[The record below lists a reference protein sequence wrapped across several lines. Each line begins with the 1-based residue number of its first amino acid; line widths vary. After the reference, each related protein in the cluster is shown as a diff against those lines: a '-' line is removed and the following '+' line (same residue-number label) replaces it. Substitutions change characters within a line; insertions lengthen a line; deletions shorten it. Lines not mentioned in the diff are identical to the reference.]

1 MGNGNNYVLFVRMI
15 FCFDWRESRD
25 FIYRISGRHPYIA
38 NDERRLLEVI
48 RSQKLRFDSE
58 KFRNL
63 SPEGLDFLQGMI
75 VYDTVHRRTMG
86 ELTVHRW
93 LTVYFIRIFP
103 FDDIFFLFRVDPIKN
118 RLKI

>member
-1 MGNGNNYVLFVRMI
+1 MLRM
-15 FCFDWRESRD
+15 
-25 FIYRISGRHPYIA
+25 SGRHPYVA

-58 KFRNL
+58 KFRTL
-63 SPEGLDFLQGMI
+63 SPEGFFNQFHRRRNHQNDSLLGLDFLQGML

-93 LTVYFIRIFP
+93 LTVGSIRIVSLH
-103 FDDIFFLFRVDPIKN
+103 DLLFFSLSLCSGSIR
-118 RLKI
+118 